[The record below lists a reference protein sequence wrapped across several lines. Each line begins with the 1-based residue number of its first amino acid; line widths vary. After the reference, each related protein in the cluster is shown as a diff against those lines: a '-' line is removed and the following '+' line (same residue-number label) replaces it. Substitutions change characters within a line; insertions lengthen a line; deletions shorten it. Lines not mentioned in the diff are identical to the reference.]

1 MWKYKLVAFIFRNMQ
16 INDFVMPNF
25 FSGSFDFELS
35 GTQVTFIQISFLL
48 RHC

>member
-25 FSGSFDFELS
+25 FFLVVSILSFREPK
-35 GTQVTFIQISFLL
+35 LL
-48 RHC
+48 LFKFPFC